1 MAGLELF
8 VRGKQALFGL
18 VIALR
23 CTCEYTLKA
32 VLVNTLSRQCCVSME
47 LLLPLAGVQM
57 FFGHCGEGDKWVPFS
72 WLMMAGISRHS
83 SRGGE
88 GKMME
93 NLLRK

>member
-1 MAGLELF
+1 
-8 VRGKQALFGL
+8 
-18 VIALR
+18 
-23 CTCEYTLKA
+23 
-32 VLVNTLSRQCCVSME
+32 ME

-57 FFGHCGEGDKWVPFS
+57 FFGYCGEGDKWVPFS